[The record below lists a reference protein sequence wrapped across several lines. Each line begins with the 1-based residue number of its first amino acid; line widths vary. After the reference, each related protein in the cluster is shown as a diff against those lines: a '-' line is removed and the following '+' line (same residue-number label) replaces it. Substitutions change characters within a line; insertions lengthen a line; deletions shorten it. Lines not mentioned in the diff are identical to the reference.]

1 MIPHL
6 SIQSVCPQ
14 FPKLVV
20 VPSIKKSRD
29 RPGGEPAR
37 IPRRERPQWSLLPI
51 RWNCLPEIV
60 LIEWAPG
67 PRRAGVGCVPRNS
80 RTHNQ
85 VFTGRR
91 LEDSPDSGYEKTHL

>member
-37 IPRRERPQWSLLPI
+37 IPRRERPQWSLLPV

-60 LIEWAPG
+60 LISVGAG
-67 PRRAGVGCVPRNS
+67 SLKKGVGCVPRNF
-80 RTHNQ
+80 RTHNP
-85 VFTGRR
+85 VFTRR
-91 LEDSPDSGYEKTHL
+91 GLEDSADSGHEKTQL